1 MADMGRVA
9 MTDSEL
15 VEASRRGE
23 RAAFGA
29 LVARYQ
35 EVVCAV
41 GYSATGSWSLS
52 DDVAQDTFI
61 AAWRQLGQL
70 RETASVRSWLCTIA
84 RNLARKARR
93 RSDRETQ
100 VVDELP
106 ADGSPFDAAAR
117 AEVEQIVRDALARIP
132 DTYREALVLYY
143 RE

>member
-1 MADMGRVA
+1 MGRVA

-52 DDVAQDTFI
+52 HDVASALGISEAATLQRLSRGRKYLADGVTKLVEDALRGPRVRKNLVAGVLAAITGLAAPSRVDASPKGSTMLKVAI
-61 AAWRQLGQL
+61 AA
-70 RETASVRSWLCTIA
+70 
-84 RNLARKARR
+84 
-93 RSDRETQ
+93 
-100 VVDELP
+100 VVL
-106 ADGSPFDAAAR
+106 S
-117 AEVEQIVRDALARIP
+117 
-132 DTYREALVLYY
+132 
-143 RE
+143 